1 MTVENKQKKI
11 VVKIGT
17 SSLTGEDGCS
27 LNLDAIDKLCG
38 EVAEQ
43 ISQGHQVVLVSSAA
57 IAAGMAKLKLTR
69 RPRDFESLQALS
81 AVGQTSLMNAYNNV
95 GQKHGL
101 ICGQVLLTPVDFFDR
116 SRYLRA
122 RTCIEKQWAY
132 SVLPV
137 CNENDAVADDE
148 IRFGDNDRIAAL
160 VAHLIHADRLI
171 LLTDTAG
178 VLSADPRIVPNAS
191 LIEEIRMVEA
201 EHVEL
206 AGGAASEMSRGGMA
220 SKLAAAKIASWSGVE
235 TLIASAQRPNIIAD
249 CLAGKSGIGTIV
261 RAQPQRLSARK
272 LWIAFA
278 QRSLGTITVDS
289 GAKTAL
295 ATGGA
300 SLLSVGVTG
309 VQGDFQIGDTVEI
322 ADNSGEVFA
331 RGVVQIDAQEC
342 KASIGQR
349 EVETIHRD
357 DLVLLPA

>member
-1 MTVENKQKKI
+1 MNSDKKTQKI

-27 LNLDAIDKLCG
+27 LNMAAIDKLCH
-38 EVAEQ
+38 EVAAVV
-43 ISQGHQVVLVSSAA
+43 SQGHHVVLVSSAA
-57 IAAGMAKLKLTR
+57 IAAGMAKLNLTK

-81 AVGQTSLMNAYNNV
+81 AVGQISLMNAYNEV
-95 GQKHGL
+95 SEKHDL
-101 ICGQVLLTPVDFFDR
+101 TCGQVLLTPVDFFDR

-122 RTCIEKQWAY
+122 RSCIEKQWAY
-132 SVLPV
+132 GVLPV
-137 CNENDAVADDE
+137 CNENDAIADDE

-178 VLSADPRIVPNAS
+178 VLSADPRVVPNAS

-201 EHVEL
+201 EHEQI

-235 TLIASAQRPNIIAD
+235 TLIAAAKRPNIIGDA
-249 CLAGKSGIGTIV
+249 LTGKTGIGTIV

-278 QRSLGTITVDS
+278 QRSLGVITVDD
-289 GAKTAL
+289 GAKQAL
-295 ATGGA
+295 SSGGA
-300 SLLSVGVTG
+300 SLLSVGATSVS
-309 VQGDFQIGDTVEI
+309 GDFSAGDTVDI
-322 ADNSGEVFA
+322 ADESGAIFA
-331 RGVVQIDAQEC
+331 RGVVHHAAADCRHAVGKRDIEL
-342 KASIGQR
+342 
-349 EVETIHRD
+349 IHRD